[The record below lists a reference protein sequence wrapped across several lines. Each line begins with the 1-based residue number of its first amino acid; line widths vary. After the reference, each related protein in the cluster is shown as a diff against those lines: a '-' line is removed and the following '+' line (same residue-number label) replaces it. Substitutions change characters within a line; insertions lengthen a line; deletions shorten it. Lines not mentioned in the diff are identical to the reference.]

1 MVGDMLENL
10 YEVVDMEKVKWHF
23 RMETNI
29 RGIGM
34 KAEGRAMDF
43 IYFQMAIGKFLNRTK
58 ILFVVYETFCILDFV
73 DTFGF

>member
-1 MVGDMLENL
+1 
-10 YEVVDMEKVKWHF
+10 
-23 RMETNI
+23 
-29 RGIGM
+29 M

-73 DTFGF
+73 DTFGFGAVHKLRRQARGEGGFAKCL